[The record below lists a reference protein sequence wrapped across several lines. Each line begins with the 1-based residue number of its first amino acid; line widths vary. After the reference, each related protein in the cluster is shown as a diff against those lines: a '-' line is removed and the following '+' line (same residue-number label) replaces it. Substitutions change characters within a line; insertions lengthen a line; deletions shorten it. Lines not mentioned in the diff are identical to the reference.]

1 MTDGRIAIAPMTVED
16 LPDVLAIERA
26 SFATPWTEANL
37 RHEIRANPF
46 AWNLVLRLDDR
57 IAAFACAYVVAD
69 ELMINDLA
77 VHVDERR
84 RGLARAVL
92 QHLLSGARARGC
104 RRATLEVRPSNGPA
118 RALYERFGFALIGR
132 RPGYY
137 SDTGEDALVLEAT
150 LASP

>member
-26 SFATPWTEANL
+26 SFATPWTEANF